1 MKKCLGVPLR
11 EFAKGKKQAELVE
24 LLGIS
29 QGAISQMLNSTRD
42 IRIRTLPD
50 GKVEALEIRPIGRK
64 SGKNAA

>member
-29 QGAISQMLNSTRD
+29 QGSISQMLNSTRD
-42 IRIRTLPD
+42 IRIRILQD
-50 GKVEALEIRPIGRK
+50 GNVEAIEIRPVGRK
-64 SGKNAA
+64 SRKNAA